1 MRLQKT
7 YSYQTLRLLSSN
19 QERRDRISK
28 FRKAGIVGE
37 KHYKEVLDRI
47 DWDDNFIKNANIS

>member
-1 MRLQKT
+1 MRLNKT
-7 YSYQTLRLLSSN
+7 YSYQTLRLLAHN

-37 KHYKEVLDRI
+37 NHYQEVLDRLE
-47 DWDDNFIKNANIS
+47 WDDNFIKNANIS